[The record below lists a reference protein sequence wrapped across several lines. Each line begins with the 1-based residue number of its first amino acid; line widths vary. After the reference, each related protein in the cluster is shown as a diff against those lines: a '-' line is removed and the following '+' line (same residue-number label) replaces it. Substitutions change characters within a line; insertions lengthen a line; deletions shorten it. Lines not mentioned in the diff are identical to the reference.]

1 MARTD
6 DDTWDLATSVGAT
19 ATMVAAA
26 RAAATRKGVISD
38 PFAAPLVRAVGLDL
52 FAKVADGEMDL
63 ADVGADAWFSRM
75 TDVFA
80 ARTKFYDDYFTSASA
95 AGIRQ
100 VVIVASGLD
109 SRAYRLAWPT
119 GTTVY
124 EIDQPEVIKFKTM
137 TLAKLGAAPTA
148 AHRTVAIDLRQD
160 WPIALQSAGFDA
172 TEPTAWNAEGLMIG
186 FLPADA
192 QDRLLDN
199 ITALSASGSRF
210 AGDYGSM
217 TDQSEG
223 TRDRMDAITDRW
235 REHGVDIDIADL
247 TYTGDH
253 HDAAGYLRAQGW
265 DAVRATLA
273 ELLAAAGL
281 APLQGDE
288 VNGAPTEIFYVS
300 ATRK

>member
-38 PFAAPLVRAVGLDL
+38 PFAAPLVQAVGLEL
-52 FAKVADGEMDL
+52 FTKVAAGDMDL
-63 ADVGADAWFSRM
+63 SDVGADAWFRRM

-80 ARTKFYDDYFTSASA
+80 ARTKYYDDYFTSASA

-124 EIDQPEVIKFKTM
+124 EIDQPEVIEFKTT

-148 AHRTVAIDLRQD
+148 DRRTVAVDLRQD
-160 WPIALQSAGFDA
+160 WPTALQSAGFDA

-217 TDQSEG
+217 TDQSEEA
-223 TRDRMDAITDRW
+223 RDQMGAIADRW
-235 REHGVDIDIADL
+235 REHGVDIDVANL

-253 HDAAGYLRAQGW
+253 HDAADYLQERGW
-265 DAVRATLA
+265 ETVRATVS
-273 ELLAAAGL
+273 ELIAAAGL
-281 APLQGDE
+281 PPLEDDVQT
-288 VNGAPTEIFYVS
+288 GAPAEIFYVS
-300 ATRK
+300 ATRQ